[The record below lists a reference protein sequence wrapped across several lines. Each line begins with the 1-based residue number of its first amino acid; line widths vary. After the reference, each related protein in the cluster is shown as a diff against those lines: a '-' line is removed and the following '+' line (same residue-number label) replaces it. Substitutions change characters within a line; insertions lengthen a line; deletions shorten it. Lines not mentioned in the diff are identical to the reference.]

1 MTPLSTLVPEVF
13 INVPAELPILNHY
26 ILRGAIDFFKRSEA
40 WQITDEIT
48 ISAGDEFFDI
58 PATAGREFVK
68 LVSLEIS
75 DRVLTGDDLRKFCA
89 SGESGTVWLAKQ
101 ADGDITIK
109 ATSVFSPSDD
119 ATQIDTTIGR
129 QYRDGI
135 IWAALAKLFILP
147 KKPWTDAAMSEFYR
161 GKWENT
167 ADQARRSAYEG
178 KQRTAR
184 RTRCHL
190 IGGI

>member
-26 ILRGAIDFFKRSEA
+26 ILRGAIDFFKKSEA
-40 WQITDEIT
+40 WQLTDEIT

-58 PATAGREFVK
+58 PTAAGREFVK

-101 ADGDITIK
+101 ADGDITVK
-109 ATSVFSPSDD
+109 ATSVFAPSDN
-119 ATQIDTTIGR
+119 ATEIDTAIGR
-129 QYRDGI
+129 QYRDAI
-135 IWAALAKLFILP
+135 IWAALTKLFMLP
-147 KKPWTDAAMSEFYR
+147 KKPWTDASLSEFYR
-161 GKWENT
+161 VKWENL
-167 ADQARRSAYEG
+167 ADQAKRSAYEG

-184 RTRCHL
+184 RTKMHTL
-190 IGGI
+190 NGY